1 MKLWNPKEKKEK
13 KKKIVGKPHLLRQ
26 VEVAQKK
33 KIVIIKRKC
42 RQFCPNIFVQLSL
55 SFSLQFGEIV
65 FWRGRREN
73 WWVPPKSLIFSTFN
87 QTTKNIIFSP
97 LFSPSFSILPK
108 ITPNKH
114 SLKQLLVSP
123 FFVSFLFFFSS
134 SSSSSSLAFLF
145 LYSISVSLPFL
156 SSSFSSSL
164 AYFFWLKIKTE
175 EISDNVGVSWRLS
188 QWWCG
193 CLNSIVL
200 KPGPSD

>member
-1 MKLWNPKEKKEK
+1 MKLWNPKEKKE

-33 KIVIIKRKC
+33 KIVIIKRRC
-42 RQFCPNIFVQLSL
+42 GQFCPNIFVQLSL

-73 WWVPPKSLIFSTFN
+73 WWVPPKSLLFSTLN

-114 SLKQLLVSP
+114 SLRVVIFLVP
-123 FFVSFLFFFSS
+123 L
-134 SSSSSSLAFLF
+134 
-145 LYSISVSLPFL
+145 I
-156 SSSFSSSL
+156 
-164 AYFFWLKIKTE
+164 FFWRWH
-175 EISDNVGVSWRLS
+175 SWCLS
-188 QWWCG
+188 QHNWITFNDGWLEVGTLVLCYVPAVG
-193 CLNSIVL
+193 EPRWDRHPPPPAGPYLKKIVYIYIYIYIVEL
-200 KPGPSD
+200 F

>member
-1 MKLWNPKEKKEK
+1 MVNHGVHALMHIIIFIKKKLKKKKSTSSETVKPKRKKG

-33 KIVIIKRKC
+33 KIVIIKRRC
-42 RQFCPNIFVQLSL
+42 GQFCPNIFVQLSL

-73 WWVPPKSLIFSTFN
+73 WWVPPKSLIFSTLN

-114 SLKQLLVSP
+114 SLRVVIFLVP
-123 FFVSFLFFFSS
+123 L
-134 SSSSSSLAFLF
+134 
-145 LYSISVSLPFL
+145 I
-156 SSSFSSSL
+156 
-164 AYFFWLKIKTE
+164 FFW
-175 EISDNVGVSWRLS
+175 R
-188 QWWCG
+188 
-193 CLNSIVL
+193 
-200 KPGPSD
+200 

>member
-1 MKLWNPKEKKEK
+1 MSSETVKPKRKKG

-33 KIVIIKRKC
+33 KKIVIIKRKF

-73 WWVPPKSLIFSTFN
+73 WWVPPKSLIFSTLN

-164 AYFFWLKIKTE
+164 AYFF
-175 EISDNVGVSWRLS
+175 
-188 QWWCG
+188 
-193 CLNSIVL
+193 
-200 KPGPSD
+200 